1 MQASDFFGSPVER
14 LSAEI
19 AGGRGGAGRYKMGFA
34 AAVRKAVAANR
45 DDYLECMFDLPRR
58 VVAAIG
64 NAEVLEANIFH
75 DLALLDRAFAQALS
89 GHDPYRALAQVLKG

>member
-1 MQASDFFGSPVER
+1 
-14 LSAEI
+14 
-19 AGGRGGAGRYKMGFA
+19 
-34 AAVRKAVAANR
+34 
-45 DDYLECMFDLPRR
+45 MFDLPRR